1 MKRNPPIL
9 FLVILLAVS
18 CAPGPS
24 LLDRTGIAHGTGV
37 KTVAISYATDPENA
51 LLDFIDGPA
60 ERKQLLPNARFLNR
74 REKIAIGTPV
84 IFDRLVPGRGDKE
97 DLINGHLFLDG
108 NRIPVVIRTS
118 ALLPL
123 FGLRR

>member
-1 MKRNPPIL
+1 MKRIPPIL
-9 FLVILLAVS
+9 LFLILLAAS
-18 CAPGPS
+18 CTSGP
-24 LLDRTGIAHGTGV
+24 LQERTGIRRGTQV
-37 KTVAISYATDPENA
+37 KTIAISYATDPENA